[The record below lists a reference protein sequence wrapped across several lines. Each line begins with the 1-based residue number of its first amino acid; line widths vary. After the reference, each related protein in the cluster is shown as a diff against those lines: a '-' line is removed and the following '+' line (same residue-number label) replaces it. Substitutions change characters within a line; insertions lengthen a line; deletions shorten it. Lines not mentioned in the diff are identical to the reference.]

1 VKHLVLMLAMACPL
15 TVAIRPGVCQVNEP
29 AEQKHLIAWGP
40 DFGHGNKGILL
51 SALNIVRGAEY
62 PSVVYLEGNVQVKSP
77 VCLPVG
83 RKKALVCD
91 GYMIL
96 HADQVEFH
104 EDTGRIV
111 AHGNVSVTPL
121 EHETRRK

>member
-1 VKHLVLMLAMACPL
+1 MLAIAYAL
-15 TVAIRPGVCQVNEP
+15 TIAIRPGACQVNEP

-40 DFGHGNKGILL
+40 VQGLGPAQGTWL

-83 RKKALVCD
+83 RKKAMVCD
-91 GYMIL
+91 GYMLL
-96 HADQVEFH
+96 HADKVEFH
-104 EDTGRIV
+104 EDTGQIE

-121 EHETRRK
+121 QHETRRK